1 MADKEKFLKCDC
13 HGEGMLVTKFDD
25 EPVFYF
31 SYWRQGLDPVKLT
44 WWMRLKLC
52 WMVLVKGNYYEDEI
66 ILNKET
72 ATELADWIKE
82 NNDGNV

>member
-31 SYWRQGLDPVKLT
+31 SYWRQGLDPVTIMK
-44 WWMRLKLC
+44 MRSS
-52 WMVLVKGNYYEDEI
+52 
-66 ILNKET
+66 
-72 ATELADWIKE
+72 
-82 NNDGNV
+82 